1 VVKRVLRAAIWSGL
15 AILLIFGVAEGILW
29 VTAPVPKSVGYTVE
43 LDNEIPGVKPK
54 VAFEIDERF
63 LRKWRSSN
71 KGERTIRIVC
81 LGGSATAG
89 MLQNDKEAW
98 WGQLGTLLEQHF
110 PDTRFEVSALVR
122 ESTGIL
128 YGAKWARQHL
138 AATGCDILIAVYG
151 VDDIL
156 LKPETYTYQ
165 RDQVESVK
173 LGGYERGRVKQF
185 LVDVSQICR
194 RISHSRQRR
203 SLAQKLGR
211 WRERNFYAKAL
222 ARDRAIYS
230 QLPIKYEF
238 ARLIGQDPAREYVDG
253 LGSLAATAQ
262 ANNAVFLAVGEPT
275 LHSGVMGPAEELL
288 VHRWFVADPKAGE
301 KGVFRMDS
309 GRIELELGRYFS
321 AAQEACKSLG
331 VPFVNTQRQ
340 FPPNAIIFVDDVQF
354 TDDGAVGFARL
365 LEPKVKALVE
375 GRLK

>member
-1 VVKRVLRAAIWSGL
+1 
-15 AILLIFGVAEGILW
+15 
-29 VTAPVPKSVGYTVE
+29 
-43 LDNEIPGVKPK
+43 
-54 VAFEIDERF
+54 
-63 LRKWRSSN
+63 
-71 KGERTIRIVC
+71 
-81 LGGSATAG
+81 
-89 MLQNDKEAW
+89 M
-98 WGQLGTLLEQHF
+98 
-110 PDTRFEVSALVR
+110 
-122 ESTGIL
+122 

-151 VDDIL
+151 LDDIL

-165 RDQVESVK
+165 RDQLESVK

-203 SLAQKLGR
+203 SLAQNLGR

-222 ARDRAIYS
+222 ARERAIYS

-253 LGSLAATAQ
+253 LSSLAATAQ

-275 LHSGVMGPAEELL
+275 LHSGVMGPAEERL

-321 AAQEACKSLG
+321 AAQEACQSLG

-354 TDDGAVGFARL
+354 TDDGAVGLRAAARTQGQSAGRGAFEIAGNGHSRSFRSVADRLFACRRGAHG
-365 LEPKVKALVE
+365 ALQLAFCAEKSGDVYSAHRGHRCVAE
-375 GRLK
+375 HTRGSRSDL